1 MKKLLILF
9 LLFFMGSWSVAAGDR
24 SRVID
29 LIVKA
34 KKFYEKGNSF
44 SALATLEEAIREL
57 KNQGKLTI
65 KNVFLCREIYGYQ
78 MIKKRDSKV
87 LRAGEPLLVYLE
99 PDYFMVEKR
108 NGKYLVW
115 LSEDAR
121 LINEKDKVLLEK
133 KDWIN
138 LKQEFLSPIVPIFI
152 QNRITGIP
160 KGKYKLEITLNDKL
174 KGAFA
179 SRVIEFSVE

>member
-1 MKKLLILF
+1 MKKFLILS
-9 LLFFMGSWSVAAGDR
+9 LIFFMGTWSVVGGGRD
-24 SRVID
+24 RVIE

-34 KKFYEKGNSF
+34 KTFYEKGNSS
-44 SALATLEEAIREL
+44 SALAALEEAVREL

-65 KNVFLCREIYGYQ
+65 KNVFLCSEIYGYQ
-78 MIKKRDSKV
+78 MIKKRNSNILK
-87 LRAGEPLLVYLE
+87 AGEPFLLYLE
-99 PDYFMVEKR
+99 PEFFKTEKR

-121 LINEKDKVLLEK
+121 LINEKGKVLLEK

-138 LKQEFLSPIVPIFI
+138 LKQEFLSPIIPIFI

-160 KGKYKLEITLNDKL
+160 RGSYRLEITLNDKL
-174 KGAFA
+174 KGSFV
-179 SRVIEFSVE
+179 SKTVEFSVE